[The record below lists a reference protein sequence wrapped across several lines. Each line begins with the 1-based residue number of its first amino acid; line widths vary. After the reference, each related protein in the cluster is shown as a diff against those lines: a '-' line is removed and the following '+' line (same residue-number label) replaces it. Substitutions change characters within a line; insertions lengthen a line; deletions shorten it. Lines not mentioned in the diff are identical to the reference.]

1 MSFNIF
7 DFPRKSDIT
16 VGYVDP
22 TLGYVTGVSICDAN
36 EYAKKNPGTTFVFE
50 TRDGIR
56 YLNINEVN
64 QLTPKDL
71 PSSADTCTGIIVE
84 GRAESPSVTFS
95 GCGGVGAAGN
105 PVFGRD
111 GSLLGVDLISG
122 GFGYQCPPL
131 VEVRDETGL
140 GVGAVIRSI
149 LVGDPEYPDCTF
161 VDTFEVFDQEDDFED
176 YQICDPVDDVGYGTR
191 YDPDGKPI
199 GRWEPTLY
207 ATLSRD
213 PIAREIQRYQDF
225 LQQLST
231 PWWTTRKE
239 NPLRV
244 TSGNRTTRIKHDV
257 QHPGWGGE
265 YGIER
270 GEDFK
275 EVTFNVFVSGG
286 QDKGLALKFTSED
299 KSHTF
304 KIKADDFKNNETG
317 QKVTER
323 VKINTI
329 YNVSSEGSFQGKG
342 TEKGIINALGRGAR
356 EKNPTGK
363 EVVINGSTIFA
374 DFLESSNDND
384 DLQVEATL
392 GKFTSKQI
400 GKGSSRSN
408 FDLKYEL
415 KDNASYT
422 KPAKIDDSF
431 MNKYAISPV
440 PPSSAPGSDFAGQ
453 EFTMEWEENFP
464 YDGEYVFRAQADN
477 IGRYYLDNEKLI
489 ETTQFKSDQTPKVV
503 KKNVK
508 AGVHRIRLDL
518 FNIPIKEK
526 VVKQVITQPPTPDQ
540 KPFKITAA
548 YTGVKNLV
556 NNFKAGIYKVKVAYR
571 QDTGPSG
578 IAIEIKNKS
587 NGNVVFDSLR
597 SINGS
602 NVKLIPV
609 TSGKYALNE
618 FSKNSA
624 ESQIFLQRSGVF
636 PENIKDNSTTNIEW
650 SNVYINE
657 SGDYEISA
665 SADDQM
671 VLEVLIANAL
681 PVEVNTQQSKTSTSS
696 QNTQSRKVFNTV
708 DYISK
713 ADRQL
718 WRLDPRAGRDAGFI
732 NQYGVLPFDPNSD
745 RAQSDD
751 FSGTHVIRWEYVDF
765 PVDGNYNIEIMVDD
779 NVTLYIGNRDGGG
792 AKEIGNGLRPIDQ
805 GGDEVIITKRGFSS
819 PGRSTG
825 KSLETRFFKAGKY
838 RIRAELEQ
846 INVGPLAKGNP
857 MALAVNIET
866 SFTEEEVI
874 SAKSW
879 NENPMGGALTID
891 APIPPIPQEPIPP
904 QEGRCPNNPIW
915 TTRFPGAK
923 EKWWPVK
930 FQNAPGLPSWS
941 RFMNRYAISP
951 IPPLAKPG
959 SDGGGIVYRN
969 QWDIDIPY
977 DGFYAFK
984 STVDNAGRILI
995 DGKPI
1000 MQANYIPTTLENTRG
1015 GSGSERRSGIA
1026 AIGSDG
1032 IIFNWR
1038 ENNPKSKKIFLSK
1051 GLHKIEIE
1059 VENGKTNTFQKID
1072 KKVFSTKDWLFPS
1085 KPTQT
1090 TQSITTTTSKKIICH
1105 AGGGSGGNLDGIQNN
1120 VGTVKVGNG
1129 GNGGPGS
1136 SLPGNLD
1143 HIGGAAGLRSGSK
1156 PTSPQGVNLDGNVVG
1171 PTFNASRTDLIFGLA
1186 AVTKTSGSRQGF
1198 GFGGDGTF
1206 PGVYSPDRSGSPALR
1221 AARIEAS
1228 SGGSGAVRIKYAGK
1242 TQEYTTPGTYEFIV
1256 PEGIT
1261 SIDVACIGGGGS
1273 GYDATGQGTG
1283 RAGLD
1288 GGGGG
1293 AGGAYAYVDGV
1304 GVTAGS
1310 KLKVVVGVGGI
1321 VPSKRS
1327 ANGGDSYVEIGE
1339 QTITSTTT
1347 TTTTTD
1353 TTTEII
1359 STSKTSPG
1367 VVYEGPTPIVNYRGD
1382 FISPVLQNV
1391 NAFPN
1396 EEVQGK
1402 TWIFRWT
1409 NVDFP
1414 VDGQYTLE
1422 SEADDQLIVRID
1434 GNEVG
1439 VSKVFEGRRKI
1450 NFNATKGKR
1459 TVELELSNIRIPDT
1473 GFEQNPVVGFA
1484 QITVPVDVA
1493 TGVGQP
1499 WITNPI
1505 GISAILIP
1513 PPCPKKVTG
1522 KGVVCRV
1529 VVDDPGNGY
1538 PITRGPGYPAALRLR
1553 SVEVENTGINYNC
1566 GVDQIQIT
1574 PSNGAQLGYEC
1585 DTFGRITRV
1594 NVLNPGLGF
1603 TEYPEISI
1611 VSPPGV
1617 EPTGVNATFR
1627 PQFEIV
1633 RDPIVV
1639 DPDII
1644 IQVTDLVGLKQ
1655 TGYVDGRPYYGAVYY
1670 KDGVRYAGFY
1680 QTPGELVQVYDT
1692 LQESIDG
1699 VVVTRPSAIQ
1709 RQGTDISSNDP
1720 RLNIPGTP
1728 NEII

>member
-374 DFLESSNDND
+374 DFLESLNDND

-1090 TQSITTTTSKKIICH
+1090 TQSITT
-1105 AGGGSGGNLDGIQNN
+1105 
-1120 VGTVKVGNG
+1120 
-1129 GNGGPGS
+1129 
-1136 SLPGNLD
+1136 
-1143 HIGGAAGLRSGSK
+1143 
-1156 PTSPQGVNLDGNVVG
+1156 
-1171 PTFNASRTDLIFGLA
+1171 
-1186 AVTKTSGSRQGF
+1186 
-1198 GFGGDGTF
+1198 
-1206 PGVYSPDRSGSPALR
+1206 
-1221 AARIEAS
+1221 
-1228 SGGSGAVRIKYAGK
+1228 
-1242 TQEYTTPGTYEFIV
+1242 
-1256 PEGIT
+1256 
-1261 SIDVACIGGGGS
+1261 
-1273 GYDATGQGTG
+1273 
-1283 RAGLD
+1283 
-1288 GGGGG
+1288 
-1293 AGGAYAYVDGV
+1293 
-1304 GVTAGS
+1304 
-1310 KLKVVVGVGGI
+1310 
-1321 VPSKRS
+1321 
-1327 ANGGDSYVEIGE
+1327 
-1339 QTITSTTT
+1339 
-1347 TTTTTD
+1347 D

>member
-1090 TQSITTTTSKKIICH
+1090 TQSITT
-1105 AGGGSGGNLDGIQNN
+1105 
-1120 VGTVKVGNG
+1120 
-1129 GNGGPGS
+1129 
-1136 SLPGNLD
+1136 
-1143 HIGGAAGLRSGSK
+1143 
-1156 PTSPQGVNLDGNVVG
+1156 
-1171 PTFNASRTDLIFGLA
+1171 
-1186 AVTKTSGSRQGF
+1186 
-1198 GFGGDGTF
+1198 
-1206 PGVYSPDRSGSPALR
+1206 
-1221 AARIEAS
+1221 
-1228 SGGSGAVRIKYAGK
+1228 
-1242 TQEYTTPGTYEFIV
+1242 
-1256 PEGIT
+1256 
-1261 SIDVACIGGGGS
+1261 
-1273 GYDATGQGTG
+1273 
-1283 RAGLD
+1283 
-1288 GGGGG
+1288 
-1293 AGGAYAYVDGV
+1293 
-1304 GVTAGS
+1304 
-1310 KLKVVVGVGGI
+1310 
-1321 VPSKRS
+1321 
-1327 ANGGDSYVEIGE
+1327 
-1339 QTITSTTT
+1339 
-1347 TTTTTD
+1347 D

>member
-22 TLGYVTGVSICDAN
+22 ILGYVTGVSICDAN

-64 QLTPKDL
+64 QLTPEDL
-71 PSSADTCTGIIVE
+71 PSSADTCTGIVVE
-84 GRAESPSVTFS
+84 GQAESPSVTFS

-111 GSLLGVDLISG
+111 GSLLAVDLISG

-131 VEVRDETGL
+131 VEVRDETGI
-140 GVGAVIRSI
+140 GVGAVTRSI

-176 YQICDPVDDVGYGTR
+176 YQICDPVDDVEYGTR

-213 PIAREIQRYQDF
+213 PIAREIQKYQDF
-225 LQQLST
+225 LQKLST
-231 PWWTTRKE
+231 PWWSTRKE

-265 YGIER
+265 YGIENS
-270 GEDFK
+270 ENFK
-275 EVTFNVFVSGG
+275 EVTFKVFTSGG
-286 QDKGLALKFTSED
+286 QDKGLVLKFTSQD

-304 KIKADDFKNNETG
+304 KIKADDFKNDETG

-329 YNVSSEGSFQGKG
+329 YNVSSEGSFRGRG
-342 TEKGIINALGRGAR
+342 TEKGIVNALGRGAK

-363 EVVINGSTIFA
+363 EVVISGNTIFA

-415 KDNASYT
+415 RDNSSYT

-440 PPSSAPGSDFAGQ
+440 PPSNAPGSDFAGQ
-453 EFTMEWEENFP
+453 EFTIEWEENFP

-489 ETTQFKSDQTPKVV
+489 ETTQFRADQTPKVA

-508 AGVHRIRLDL
+508 AGVHRIRVDL
-518 FNIPIKEK
+518 YNVPI
-526 VVKQVITQPPTPDQ
+526 VQNSPSQP
-540 KPFKITAA
+540 
-548 YTGVKNLV
+548 
-556 NNFKAGIYKVKVAYR
+556 
-571 QDTGPSG
+571 
-578 IAIEIKNKS
+578 
-587 NGNVVFDSLR
+587 
-597 SINGS
+597 
-602 NVKLIPV
+602 
-609 TSGKYALNE
+609 
-618 FSKNSA
+618 
-624 ESQIFLQRSGVF
+624 
-636 PENIKDNSTTNIEW
+636 
-650 SNVYINE
+650 
-657 SGDYEISA
+657 
-665 SADDQM
+665 
-671 VLEVLIANAL
+671 
-681 PVEVNTQQSKTSTSS
+681 KTI
-696 QNTQSRKVFNTV
+696 FNTV
-708 DYISK
+708 DYIGK
-713 ADRQL
+713 ADRKL
-718 WRLDPRAGRDAGFI
+718 WRLDPRAGKDAGFI

-751 FSGTHVIRWEYVDF
+751 FSGTHVIRWEYVEF
-765 PVDGNYNIEIMVDD
+765 PKDGNYNIEIMVDD

-792 AKEIGNGLRPIDQ
+792 EKGIGNGLRSVDQ
-805 GGDEVIITKRGFSS
+805 GGDEVIIRKVGYSS
-819 PGRSTG
+819 PSRSTG

-846 INVGPLAKGNP
+846 IKGRPLSGGNP
-857 MALAVNIET
+857 MALAINIET
-866 SFTEEEVI
+866 TATEQQVV
-874 SAKSW
+874 SARSW
-879 NENPMGGALTID
+879 NDNPMGAALTID
-891 APIPPIPQEPIPP
+891 APMPPIPQEPIPQ

-959 SDGGGIVYRN
+959 SDGGGIIYRN
-969 QWDIDIPY
+969 QWDVDIPY

-995 DGKPI
+995 DGKPV

-1015 GSGSERRSGIA
+1015 GSGSERRSGIS

-1032 IIFNWR
+1032 IIYNWR
-1038 ENNPKSKKIFLSK
+1038 EENPKSKKIFLSK

-1072 KKVFSTKDWLFPS
+1072 KKIFSTKDWLVPPPAPLPS
-1085 KPTQT
+1085 ISPTELNISYVGLNPT
-1090 TQSITTTTSKKIICH
+1090 NTKLNVNGNRIKIKDGDGNDANATFSIVSSDPGVNARFSSDGTRIEYD
-1105 AGGGSGGNLDGIQNN
+1105 GSGKIKIKLEWNDNPFIAGVAVKSISVGGVTLTQN
-1120 VGTVKVGNG
+1120 GT
-1129 GNGGPGS
+1129 
-1136 SLPGNLD
+1136 
-1143 HIGGAAGLRSGSK
+1143 SGTETK
-1156 PTSPQGVNLDGNVVG
+1156 NITVNKQITSP
-1171 PTFNASRTDLIFGLA
+1171 
-1186 AVTKTSGSRQGF
+1186 
-1198 GFGGDGTF
+1198 
-1206 PGVYSPDRSGSPALR
+1206 
-1221 AARIEAS
+1221 
-1228 SGGSGAVRIKYAGK
+1228 
-1242 TQEYTTPGTYEFIV
+1242 TTINKSQT
-1256 PEGIT
+1256 
-1261 SIDVACIGGGGS
+1261 
-1273 GYDATGQGTG
+1273 
-1283 RAGLD
+1283 
-1288 GGGGG
+1288 
-1293 AGGAYAYVDGV
+1293 VDGV
-1304 GVTAGS
+1304 
-1310 KLKVVVGVGGI
+1310 
-1321 VPSKRS
+1321 
-1327 ANGGDSYVEIGE
+1327 NF
-1339 QTITSTTT
+1339 
-1347 TTTTTD
+1347 
-1353 TTTEII
+1353 
-1359 STSKTSPG
+1359 
-1367 VVYEGPTPIVNYRGD
+1367 EGPTQIANYRGD

-1396 EEVQGK
+1396 DEIQGK
-1402 TWIFRWT
+1402 SWTFRWT

-1422 SEADDQLIVRID
+1422 SEADDELVIKVD
-1434 GNEVG
+1434 GIRVG
-1439 VSKVFEGRRKI
+1439 SSKVFEGRRKTT
-1450 NFNATKGKR
+1450 FNATKGKK
-1459 TVELELSNIRIPDT
+1459 TIELELSNIRIPNT
-1473 GFEQNPVVGFA
+1473 GFQQNPTVGFA

-1499 WITNPI
+1499 WSTNPV

-1538 PITRGPGYPAALRLR
+1538 PTTQGPGYPAALRLR
-1553 SVEVENTGINYNC
+1553 SVEVENPGINYNC

-1585 DTFGRITRV
+1585 DTFGRIIRV

-1639 DPDII
+1639 DPEII

-1728 NEII
+1728 DEII